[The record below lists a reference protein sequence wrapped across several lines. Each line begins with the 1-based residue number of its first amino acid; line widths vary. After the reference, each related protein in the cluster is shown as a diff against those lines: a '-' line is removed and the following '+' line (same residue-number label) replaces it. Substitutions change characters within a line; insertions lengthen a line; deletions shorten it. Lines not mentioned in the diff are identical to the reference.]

1 MASGDLF
8 RAFTV
13 RFSFKKKQHVRMLQ
27 KFEDKKLNDG
37 KSKNQIVMDA
47 LEVYYDVLGKKN
59 QSGMQTELTPD
70 YLEKRLS
77 DMEES
82 IRVKMLK
89 EIVGIVLESAISG
102 KRSVLLANWRRGK
115 LWRIMKQRTS
125 VVCLKL
131 WEKLWIGATIRMEVD
146 YGQ

>member
-1 MASGDLF
+1 M
-8 RAFTV
+8 
-13 RFSFKKKQHVRMLQ
+13 
-27 KFEDKKLNDG
+27 
-37 KSKNQIVMDA
+37 
-47 LEVYYDVLGKKN
+47 YYDVLERKN

-82 IRVKMLK
+82 MRVKMLQ
-89 EIVGIVLESAISG
+89 EIVGIVLRSAISG
-102 KRSVLLANWRRGK
+102 QRSVLLASYGK
-115 LWRIMKQRTS
+115 PEKREIWRIMKRRTS

-131 WEKLWIGATIRMEVD
+131 WERLWIGATIRMEVD

>member
-13 RFSFKKKQHVRMLQ
+13 RFSYKKEQHVRMLQ

-37 KSKNQIVMDA
+37 KTKNQVVMDA
-47 LEVYYDVLGKKN
+47 LEMYFDALEKKDE
-59 QSGMQTELTPD
+59 SGASAELTHG

-82 IRVKMLK
+82 IRGKLLQ
-89 EIVGIVLESAISG
+89 EIVGIILGSVIGE
-102 KRSVLLANWRRGK
+102 KRSVPSASYRK
-115 LWRIMKQRTS
+115 LEIEEFSKYDETADISKMPDIMDKVMGWS
-125 VVCLKL
+125 
-131 WEKLWIGATIRMEVD
+131 ES
-146 YGQ
+146 

>member
-47 LEVYYDVLGKKN
+47 LEVYYDVLEKKN

-82 IRVKMLK
+82 IRVKMLQ
-89 EIVGIVLESAISG
+89 EIVGIEDKGVREDAL
-102 KRSVLLANWRRGK
+102 
-115 LWRIMKQRTS
+115 IMT
-125 VVCLKL
+125 
-131 WEKLWIGATIRMEVD
+131 
-146 YGQ
+146 

>member
-27 KFEDKKLNDG
+27 KFEDKKLNNG

-47 LEVYYDVLGKKN
+47 LEVYYDVLERKN

-82 IRVKMLK
+82 MRVKMLQ
-89 EIVGIVLESAISG
+89 EIVGIVLGSAISG
-102 KRSVLLANWRRGK
+102 QRSIL
-115 LWRIMKQRTS
+115 
-125 VVCLKL
+125 
-131 WEKLWIGATIRMEVD
+131 
-146 YGQ
+146 

>member
-47 LEVYYDVLGKKN
+47 LEVYYDVLERKN

-82 IRVKMLK
+82 MRIKMLQ
-89 EIVGIVLESAISG
+89 EIVGIVLGSVISG
-102 KRSVLLANWRRGK
+102 QRSILQSSYGK
-115 LWRIMKQRTS
+115 SETMETLDDETADISSMPEVMGKIMDWS
-125 VVCLKL
+125 
-131 WEKLWIGATIRMEVD
+131 D
-146 YGQ
+146 N

>member
-47 LEVYYDVLGKKN
+47 LEVYYDVLEKKN

-82 IRVKMLK
+82 IRVKMLQ
-89 EIVGIVLESAISG
+89 EIVGIVLGSAISG
-102 KRSVLLANWRRGK
+102 QRSVLLSSYGK
-115 LWRIMKQRTS
+115 PETMETLDDEAADISSMPEVMGKIMDWS
-125 VVCLKL
+125 
-131 WEKLWIGATIRMEVD
+131 D
-146 YGQ
+146 S

>member
-27 KFEDKKLNDG
+27 KFEDKKPNDG

-47 LEVYYDVLGKKN
+47 LEVYYDVLEKKN

-82 IRVKMLK
+82 IRVKMLQ
-89 EIVGIVLESAISG
+89 EIVGIVLGSAISG
-102 KRSVLLANWRRGK
+102 QRSVLLSSYGK
-115 LWRIMKQRTS
+115 PKTMETLDDDETADISSMPEVMGKIMDWS
-125 VVCLKL
+125 
-131 WEKLWIGATIRMEVD
+131 D
-146 YGQ
+146 S

>member
-1 MASGDLF
+1 
-8 RAFTV
+8 
-13 RFSFKKKQHVRMLQ
+13 MLQ

-47 LEVYYDVLGKKN
+47 LEVYYDVLEKKN

-82 IRVKMLK
+82 IRVKMLQ
-89 EIVGIVLESAISG
+89 EIVGIILGSAISG
-102 KRSVLLANWRRGK
+102 QQSVLQSSYGK
-115 LWRIMKQRTS
+115 PGTMETLDDDETVDISSMPEVMGKIMDWS
-125 VVCLKL
+125 
-131 WEKLWIGATIRMEVD
+131 D
-146 YGQ
+146 S